1 MSFYKL
7 FVWIYNFYK
16 MISDTPN
23 KITEGSHDEVYAGE
37 DTGLSRTVLVDGHTL
52 GEDFSLYQDIEEA
65 LQEKEIMTLRSQLKK
80 LKDMND
86 QAGGVSDKNEHTM
99 YAEACFGLPEE
110 IYNPVSLSVDFE
122 EYEIGNYLQ
131 KLHIKN
137 HVFASK
143 EVVHDF
149 ISEDHELS
157 ETDHEMLSAMDEMIF
172 EDIRQAAGEKEII
185 DLRANL
191 QSIAQSV
198 SSHERT
204 FEEIECFASGEL
216 DHEIEKLMREEA
228 MTSASLSNEID
239 LHKEISQAIEEL
251 DIMQLRSGLQN
262 IIQNEY
268 SHSRSIEEIDGY
280 LTDDLDAATM
290 ALFED
295 ELMVNTGLG
304 ADLAFHR
311 EVDKAIAES
320 EVISLRSSLHRIAMD
335 ERDRKSERLGIVSTR
350 RKSLFWYA
358 AASVL
363 VFMVV
368 FTSLVRHK
376 SYTGQQLYTSYYQPY
391 RVGASVSRSASVS
404 QNSLNN
410 ALLAIDR
417 GEYSSA
423 LNLLESS
430 SLKGQEAF
438 TVNFYSGV
446 AYQELGEYNRAIGS
460 FTQVVQ
466 QGDNLLVEQSE
477 WYIGLC
483 YLRADERQKALAQFR
498 SIASRNGFYGQES
511 GKILKQL
518 E

>member
-1 MSFYKL
+1 
-7 FVWIYNFYK
+7 
-16 MISDTPN
+16 MISDTHHRT
-23 KITEGSHDEVYAGE
+23 TEESHKEVYTGE
-37 DTGLSRTVLVDGHTL
+37 ESDLRHTVLVDEHTTQEDL
-52 GEDFSLYQDIEEA
+52 GLYLDIEDA
-65 LQEKEIMTLRSQLKK
+65 LHEKEVMTLRSQLKK

-86 QAGGVSDKNEHTM
+86 QAGVSSMNEHTM

-110 IYNPVSLSVDFE
+110 IYNPVSLSVDLE
-122 EYEIGNYLQ
+122 EFEIGNYLQ
-131 KLHIKN
+131 QLHIRN

-149 ISEDHELS
+149 ISEEYELS
-157 ETDHEMLSAMDEMIF
+157 DTDQEMLSAMDELIF
-172 EDIRQAAGEKEII
+172 DDIRQATAEKEII

-198 SSHERT
+198 STHERT
-204 FEEIECFASGEL
+204 FEEIECFANGEL
-216 DHEIEKLMREEA
+216 DQETEKLMMGEV
-228 MTSASLSNEID
+228 MTSSSLSNEIE
-239 LHKEISQAIEEL
+239 LHREISQAIEEL
-251 DIMQLRSGLQN
+251 DVMQLRSGLQA
-262 IIQNEY
+262 IMQNEY

-280 LTDDLDAATM
+280 LTDDLDEDMLAG
-290 ALFED
+290 FED
-295 ELMVNTGLG
+295 ELILNSGLG

-311 EVDKAIAES
+311 EVDKAIGEPD
-320 EVISLRSSLHRIAMD
+320 VISLRNRLQQISND
-335 ERDRKSERLGIVSTR
+335 ERDRRSERLGLVSTR

-368 FTSLVRHK
+368 FTSLVRHR

-391 RVGASVSRSASVS
+391 KVGASASRSVGAS
-404 QNSLNN
+404 QNSLNH

-417 GEYSSA
+417 GEYAAA
-423 LNLLESS
+423 LNLLQNSS
-430 SLKGQEAF
+430 VKGQDAF

-446 AYQELGEYNRAIGS
+446 AYQELGQYKRAIGS

-466 QGDNLLVEQSE
+466 QADNLLVEQSE

-483 YLRADERQKALAQFR
+483 YLRTDEREKAVAQFR

>member
-1 MSFYKL
+1 
-7 FVWIYNFYK
+7 
-16 MISDTPN
+16 MISDTHN
-23 KITEGSHDEVYAGE
+23 RITEESPKEVFTGE
-37 DTGLSRTVLVDGHTL
+37 ESGLRRTILVDEHTSEEDL
-52 GEDFSLYQDIEEA
+52 GLYQEIEDA
-65 LQEKEIMTLRSQLKK
+65 LNEKEIMTLRSQLNK

-86 QAGGVSDKNEHTM
+86 QSGVSTMNEHTM

-122 EYEIGNYLQ
+122 EFEIGNYLQ

-149 ISEDHELS
+149 ISEEHDLV
-157 ETDHEMLSAMDEMIF
+157 ETDQDMLSAMDEMIF
-172 EDIRQAAGEKEII
+172 EDIRQASSEKEII

-204 FEEIECFASGEL
+204 FEEIECFVNGEL
-216 DHEIEKLMREEA
+216 DEETEKLMKEEV

-239 LHKEISQAIEEL
+239 LHREISQSIEEF
-251 DIMQLRSGLQN
+251 DIMQLRRGLQD
-262 IIQNEY
+262 IIQHEY
-268 SHSRSIEEIDGY
+268 SHSRGIEEIDGY
-280 LTDDLDAATM
+280 LTDDLDEATM
-290 ALFED
+290 VLFED
-295 ELMVNTGLG
+295 ELMVNSGLS

-311 EVDKAIAES
+311 EVEKAVGETD
-320 EVISLRSSLHRIAMD
+320 VISLRSSLQQIARD
-335 ERDRKSERLGIVSTR
+335 EGDRRSERLGLGSTR

-368 FTSLVRHK
+368 FTSLVRHR

-391 RVGASVSRSASVS
+391 KVGASVSRSGSAS
-404 QNSLNN
+404 QNGLNN

-417 GEYSSA
+417 GEYASA
-423 LNLLESS
+423 LTLLEGTR
-430 SLKGQEAF
+430 GQEAYA
-438 TVNFYSGV
+438 VNFYSGV
-446 AYQELGEYNRAIGS
+446 AWQELGDYSRAISS

-483 YLRADERQKALAQFR
+483 YLRTDEREKAVAQFR
-498 SIASRNGFYGQES
+498 SIATRNGYYGQES
-511 GKILKQL
+511 GEILQQL
-518 E
+518 EKNKK

>member
-1 MSFYKL
+1 
-7 FVWIYNFYK
+7 
-16 MISDTPN
+16 MISDTHN
-23 KITEGSHDEVYAGE
+23 RITEESHDEVYTGE
-37 DTGLSRTVLVDGHTL
+37 DTGLSRTVLVDEHTS
-52 GEDFSLYQDIEEA
+52 GEDLALYQDIEDA
-65 LQEKEIMTLRSQLKK
+65 LHEKGVMTLRSQLKK

-86 QAGGVSDKNEHTM
+86 QTGVSAMNEHTM

-149 ISEDHELS
+149 ISADQEVS
-157 ETDHEMLSAMDEMIF
+157 ETDQEMLCAMDEVIF
-172 EDIRQAAGEKEII
+172 EDIRQAVAEKEVI

-198 SSHERT
+198 SLHERT

-216 DHEIEKLMREEA
+216 DHEIEKLMREEV

-239 LHKEISQAIEEL
+239 LHREISQSIEEL
-251 DIMQLRSGLQN
+251 DIMQLRSSLQD
-262 IIQNEY
+262 IMQNEY

-280 LTDDLDAATM
+280 LTDDLDEDTM

-295 ELMVNTGLG
+295 ELMVNSGLG
-304 ADLAFHR
+304 ADLSFHR
-311 EVDKAIAES
+311 EVDKAISES
-320 EVISLRSSLHRIAMD
+320 DVISLRTSLHKIARD
-335 ERDRKSERLGIVSTR
+335 ERESKSERLGIVSTR
-350 RKSLFWYA
+350 GKSLFWYA

-368 FTSLVRHK
+368 FTSLIRHK

-391 RVGASVSRSASVS
+391 KVGASVSRSASLS
-404 QNSLNN
+404 DNSLNN

-417 GEYSSA
+417 GEYAAA
-423 LNLLESS
+423 LNLLESGS
-430 SLKGQEAF
+430 VKGQDAF
-438 TVNFYSGV
+438 TVSFYSGV
-446 AYQELGEYNRAIGS
+446 AYQGLGEYNRAIGS

-483 YLRADERQKALAQFR
+483 YLMADERQKALTQFR

>member
-1 MSFYKL
+1 
-7 FVWIYNFYK
+7 
-16 MISDTPN
+16 MISDTRN
-23 KITEGSHDEVYAGE
+23 KITEESHEEVYAGE
-37 DTGLSRTVLVDGHTL
+37 DTSLSLTVLVDDHTF
-52 GEDFSLYQDIEEA
+52 GEDLSLYQEIEVA
-65 LQEKEIMTLRSQLKK
+65 LNEKEIMTLRSQLKK

-86 QAGGVSDKNEHTM
+86 QSGVSSMNEGTM
-99 YAEACFGLPEE
+99 KSEACFGLPEE

-143 EVVHDF
+143 EVVHEF
-149 ISEDHELS
+149 ISEEYELS
-157 ETDHEMLSAMDEMIF
+157 ETDQEMLSAMDEMIF
-172 EDIRQAAGEKEII
+172 EDISQAVAEKEIT

-198 SSHERT
+198 SLHERT

-216 DHEIEKLMREEA
+216 DHEIEKLMKQEA

-239 LHKEISQAIEEL
+239 LHREISQAIEEL
-251 DIMQLRSGLQN
+251 DIIQLRSGLQDMM
-262 IIQNEY
+262 QNEY

-280 LTDDLDAATM
+280 LTDELDDDTK

-295 ELMVNTGLG
+295 ELMVNAGLG
-304 ADLAFHR
+304 ADLAFHM
-311 EVDKAIAES
+311 EVDKAIAEAD
-320 EVISLRSSLHRIAMD
+320 VISLRTSLHQIAME
-335 ERDRKSERLGIVSTR
+335 ERGRKSERLGIVPTR
-350 RKSLFWYA
+350 RRSLIWYA

-368 FTSLVRHK
+368 FTSLIRHK

-404 QNSLNN
+404 RNSLNN

-417 GEYSSA
+417 GEYVAA

-430 SLKGQEAF
+430 SVKGQDAF

-466 QGDNLLVEQSE
+466 HGDNLLVEQSE

-483 YLRADERQKALAQFR
+483 YLMADERQKALAQFR

>member
-1 MSFYKL
+1 
-7 FVWIYNFYK
+7 
-16 MISDTPN
+16 MISETH
-23 KITEGSHDEVYAGE
+23 KRTTEESHKEVYTGE
-37 DTGLSRTVLVDGHTL
+37 ESELSRTVLVDDHTSQEDL
-52 GEDFSLYQDIEEA
+52 GLYQDIEDA
-65 LQEKEIMTLRSQLKK
+65 LQEKEVMTLRSQLKK

-86 QAGGVSDKNEHTM
+86 QAGVSNMNEHTT

-122 EYEIGNYLQ
+122 EFEIGNYLQ
-131 KLHIKN
+131 QLHIRN
-137 HVFASK
+137 HVFASR

-149 ISEDHELS
+149 ITEPSEQG
-157 ETDHEMLSAMDEMIF
+157 ETDQEMLPVMDELMF
-172 EDIRQAAGEKEII
+172 DDIRQAAGEKEII

-191 QSIAQSV
+191 QSIARSV
-198 SSHERT
+198 SLHERT

-216 DHEIEKLMREEA
+216 DQETEKQMKAEA
-228 MTSASLSNEID
+228 ITSASLSNEID
-239 LHKEISQAIEEL
+239 LHREISQSIEEF
-251 DIMQLRSGLQN
+251 DIMQLRRSLQD
-262 IIQNEY
+262 IIEHEY

-280 LTDDLDAATM
+280 LGEDLDEDSM

-295 ELMVNTGLG
+295 ELMVNSGLG

-311 EVDKAIAES
+311 EVDKAVGERD
-320 EVISLRSSLHRIAMD
+320 VISLRSSLQQIAMD
-335 ERDRKSERLGIVSTR
+335 EGNRRSERLGMVGTR

-391 RVGASVSRSASVS
+391 KVGASVSRSGSAT
-404 QNSLNN
+404 QNGLNN

-417 GEYSSA
+417 GEYATA
-423 LNLLESS
+423 LNLLESAGEKES
-430 SLKGQEAF
+430 CA
-438 TVNFYSGV
+438 VNFYSGV
-446 AYQELGEYNRAIGS
+446 AYQELGQYSRAIGS
-460 FTQVVQ
+460 FTQVVE

-483 YLRADERQKALAQFR
+483 YLKTDELEKAVAQFR
-498 SIASRNGFYGQES
+498 SIASRNGFYGEES